1 MRITRVAASRTRG
14 GESPLWDPS
23 AGVLY
28 YIDNFG
34 QKVHRFDPEAKTTSS
49 WDMPSIVT
57 ALALGEGGDAVV
69 ALRSGVHRL
78 DFESGTLECLVPLD
92 GNALHVYNDG
102 RVDRRG
108 RFLLGGTTA
117 NFHQPTP
124 DGGIY
129 SLGPDHR
136 LRLLDTGIHYSN
148 SPCFSP
154 DDRTFYFSDSFLY
167 ATYAYDY
174 DIHTGEIANK
184 RVFVNT
190 RDLGGMPDGSTV
202 DRDGLVWM
210 AIYGGG
216 KVVAIDPAG
225 KLVRSIEF
233 PVKLVSS
240 VMFGGPQL
248 DRLYVTTIEEGALG
262 EPSEEGAGYV
272 YVVEGLDARGLPES
286 RYVG

>member
-1 MRITRVAASRTRG
+1 MLITRLEASRTRG

-23 AGVLY
+23 AHVHY

-34 QKVHRFDPEAKTTSS
+34 QKVLRFDPLAKTTRC

-57 ALALGEGGDAVV
+57 ALALNQHGAAVV
-69 ALRSGVHRL
+69 ALRSGIHLL
-78 DFESGTLECLVPLD
+78 DFGSSTLKCLIPRD
-92 GNALHVYNDG
+92 DSALHVYNDG

-117 NFHQPTP
+117 NFNDPTP

-129 SLGPDHR
+129 SLGVDHR
-136 LRLLDTGIHYSN
+136 LRQLDTGIHFSN

-167 ATYAYDY
+167 TTYAYDY
-174 DIHTGEIANK
+174 DISTGEIANK
-184 RVFVNT
+184 RVFVDT
-190 RDLGGMPDGSTV
+190 KSLGGMPDGSTV
-202 DRDGLVWM
+202 DSDGLLWM

-216 KVVAIDPAG
+216 KVAAFNPAG
-225 KLVRSIEF
+225 KLVRSIEL

-262 EPSEEGAGYV
+262 EPAEEGAGYV
-272 YVVEGLDARGLPES
+272 YAIEGLGARGLPEP
-286 RYVG
+286 YYAG